1 MRNEP
6 LNQTAN
12 YQLNQWETTDRIL
25 MADFNSDNSK
35 IDAALKAHSDA
46 IAAEAEAREAAIDE
60 LAADRP
66 CQFYTSSYEGEG
78 AKSRTLSF
86 PKKPVFVVVID
97 SASCFFTAYGAK
109 YVCAIKSSGRDNQ
122 MLNCT
127 WSGYSFTWTGDND
140 LYLDFPLHN
149 YFVFALLDADT

>member
-1 MRNEP
+1 MNH
-6 LNQTAN
+6 TTN
-12 YQLNQWETTDRIL
+12 YQLSQWESTDRIL
-25 MADFNSDNSK
+25 MSDFNDDNAK
-35 IDAALKAHSDA
+35 LDAALKA
-46 IAAEAEAREAAIDE
+46 
-60 LAADRP
+60 RP